1 MFLIGWGWLGRGREV
16 LGDSELRRMILR
28 VTSLGGAPWN
38 WKTVAA
44 AVIFMSGDRPCQG
57 PSRTPRR
64 LFWPGA
70 DPSLQ
75 FWVLH
80 ELPAV
85 FGALSLVNL
94 VSIHCHE
101 EYTVHDP
108 R

>member
-1 MFLIGWGWLGRGREV
+1 M
-16 LGDSELRRMILR
+16 
-28 VTSLGGAPWN
+28 
-38 WKTVAA
+38 
-44 AVIFMSGDRPCQG
+44 FMSGDVHLKVDHEPRGDRSG
-57 PSRTPRR
+57 PV
-64 LFWPGA
+64 A